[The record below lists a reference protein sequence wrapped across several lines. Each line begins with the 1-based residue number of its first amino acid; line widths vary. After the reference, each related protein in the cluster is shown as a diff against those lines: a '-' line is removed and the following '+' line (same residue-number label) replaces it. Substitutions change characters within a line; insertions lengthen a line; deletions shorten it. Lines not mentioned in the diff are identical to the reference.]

1 MKKRI
6 SFLLALA
13 LLLTSC
19 GGGSGAAATATAA
32 TMHLRRT
39 EGTVSVAD
47 GEGKSVKPTKDLGL
61 FSGYGVD
68 TQAESYAWIDLDEVK
83 LTKLDQNSEVEI
95 QKEDKRLTIEVKSG
109 SLFFNVTEP
118 LAEDESLEIRCS
130 TMVVGIRGTCGW
142 VTDKTAALLEGV
154 VTVTAGEQEVT
165 ISAGEMAVM
174 TTEGAL
180 EVKPLSAD
188 SIPDFVR
195 EEQAEDSALVEE
207 EVKAD
212 SDSGID
218 VLASVDPLYR
228 RDMYTYSRML
238 HYNADGVLTNET
250 EYFPDEQGRIG
261 REVSHA
267 SNPTTGM
274 EVTLETIY
282 IYNDEGTLQTRESDN
297 GVIYTVT
304 ENTADHRKMVRGDI
318 DLVYIHYY
326 DEQGRMI
333 RSESFWNGEFDSDG
347 SGTFNNTYDAEG
359 RLIRSDLY
367 ETDGASKGYVLYEYD

>member
-95 QKEDKRLTIEVKSG
+95 QKEDKRLAIEVKSG

-174 TTEGAL
+174 TAEGAL

-267 SNPTTGM
+267 SNPNTGM

-304 ENTADHRKMVRGDI
+304 ENTADHRKMVRGDA
-318 DLVYIHYY
+318 DMVYIEYY
-326 DEQGRMI
+326 DEQGRRI
-333 RSESFWNGEFDSDG
+333 RSESFLNGELS
-347 SGTFNNTYDAEG
+347 SNGTFNNTYDAEG
-359 RLIRSDLY
+359 RLIRTDMY
-367 ETDGASKGYVLYEYD
+367 EVDGASKGYALYEYD

>member
-19 GGGSGAAATATAA
+19 GGGSGAAATAA

-47 GEGKSVKPTKDLGL
+47 GEGKSVKPMKDLGL

-109 SLFFNVTEP
+109 NLFFNVTEP

-174 TTEGAL
+174 TAEGAL

-188 SIPDFVR
+188 SVPDFVR
-195 EEQAEDSALVEE
+195 EEQAEDSVLVEE
-207 EVKAD
+207 EVKDD

-238 HYNADGVLTNET
+238 HYNADGVLINET
-250 EYFPDEQGRIG
+250 EYFPDDQGRIG
-261 REVSHA
+261 RHVSHA
-267 SNPTTGM
+267 SNPTSGM

-282 IYNDEGTLQTRESDN
+282 IYNDEGTLQTRESEN

-304 ENTADHRKMVRGDI
+304 ENTADHRKMVRWDA
-318 DLVYIHYY
+318 DMVYIEYY
-326 DEQGRMI
+326 NEQGRRI
-333 RSESFWNGEFDSDG
+333 RSESFLNGELDSN
-347 SGTFNNTYDAEG
+347 GTFNNTYDAEG
-359 RLIRSDLY
+359 RLIRTDMY
-367 ETDGASKGYVLYEYD
+367 ETDGSSEGYALYEYD

>member
-174 TTEGAL
+174 TAEGAL

-267 SNPTTGM
+267 SNPNTGM

-304 ENTADHRKMVRGDI
+304 ENTADHRKMVRGDA
-318 DLVYIHYY
+318 DMVYIEYY
-326 DEQGRMI
+326 DEQGRRI
-333 RSESFWNGEFDSDG
+333 RSESFLNGELS
-347 SGTFNNTYDAEG
+347 SNGTFNNTYDAEG
-359 RLIRSDLY
+359 RLIRTDMY
-367 ETDGASKGYVLYEYD
+367 EADGASKGYALYEYD

>member
-174 TTEGAL
+174 TAEGAL

-188 SIPDFVR
+188 FIPDFVR

-207 EVKAD
+207 EVKDD

-238 HYNADGVLTNET
+238 KYNADGVLINET

-261 REVSHA
+261 RHVSHA
-267 SNPTTGM
+267 SNPT
-274 EVTLETIY
+274 
-282 IYNDEGTLQTRESDN
+282 
-297 GVIYTVT
+297 
-304 ENTADHRKMVRGDI
+304 
-318 DLVYIHYY
+318 
-326 DEQGRMI
+326 
-333 RSESFWNGEFDSDG
+333 
-347 SGTFNNTYDAEG
+347 
-359 RLIRSDLY
+359 
-367 ETDGASKGYVLYEYD
+367 

>member
-1 MKKRI
+1 MKAKLLRAAAI
-6 SFLLALA
+6 LLAGAA
-13 LLLTSC
+13 LCAAC
-19 GGGSGAAATATAA
+19 GNQAAAT
-32 TMHLRRT
+32 TMKLAGT
-39 EGTVSVAD
+39 EGDTYVRDEEEKELEPAAD
-47 GEGKSVKPTKDLGL
+47 LKLY
-61 FSGYGVD
+61 SGYALETEKAG
-68 TQAESYAWIDLDEVK
+68 YLWINLDNVK
-83 LTKLDQNSEVEI
+83 LAKMDQLSNVGI
-95 QKEDKRLTIEVKSG
+95 QKSG
-109 SLFFNVTEP
+109 KELELSLQSGNLFFHVTEP
-118 LAEDESLEIRCS
+118 LEEDETMNIRSS
-130 TMVVGIRGTCGW
+130 TMAVGIRGTCGW

-174 TTEGAL
+174 TAEGAL

-267 SNPTTGM
+267 SNPNTGM

-304 ENTADHRKMVRGDI
+304 ENTADHRKMVRGDA
-318 DLVYIHYY
+318 DMVYIEYY
-326 DEQGRMI
+326 DEQGRRI
-333 RSESFWNGEFDSDG
+333 RSESFLNGELS
-347 SGTFNNTYDAEG
+347 SNGTFNNTYDAEG
-359 RLIRSDLY
+359 RLIRTDMY
-367 ETDGASKGYVLYEYD
+367 EADGASKGYALYEYD

>member
-174 TTEGAL
+174 TAEGAL

-304 ENTADHRKMVRGDI
+304 ENTADHRKMVRGDA
-318 DLVYIHYY
+318 DMVYIEYY
-326 DEQGRMI
+326 DEQGRRI
-333 RSESFWNGEFDSDG
+333 RSESFLNGELS
-347 SGTFNNTYDAEG
+347 SNGTFNNTYDAEG
-359 RLIRSDLY
+359 RLIRTDMY
-367 ETDGASKGYVLYEYD
+367 EADGASKGYALYEYD

>member
-19 GGGSGAAATATAA
+19 GGGSGVAATATAA

-95 QKEDKRLTIEVKSG
+95 QKEDKRLAIEVKSG

-174 TTEGAL
+174 TAEGAL

-267 SNPTTGM
+267 SNPNTGM

-304 ENTADHRKMVRGDI
+304 ENTADHRKMVRGDA
-318 DLVYIHYY
+318 DMVYIEYY
-326 DEQGRMI
+326 DEQGRRI
-333 RSESFWNGEFDSDG
+333 RSESFLNGELS
-347 SGTFNNTYDAEG
+347 SNGTFNNTYDAEG
-359 RLIRSDLY
+359 RLIRTDMY
-367 ETDGASKGYVLYEYD
+367 EVDGASKGYALYEYD

>member
-95 QKEDKRLTIEVKSG
+95 QKEDKRLAIEVKSG

-174 TTEGAL
+174 TAEGAL

-195 EEQAEDSALVEE
+195 EDQAEDSALVEE

-267 SNPTTGM
+267 SNPNTGM

-304 ENTADHRKMVRGDI
+304 ENTADHRKMVRGDA
-318 DLVYIHYY
+318 DMVYIEYY
-326 DEQGRMI
+326 DEQGRRI
-333 RSESFWNGEFDSDG
+333 RSESFLNGELS
-347 SGTFNNTYDAEG
+347 SNGTFNNTYDAEG
-359 RLIRSDLY
+359 RLIRTDMY
-367 ETDGASKGYVLYEYD
+367 EVDGASKGYALYEYD

>member
-19 GGGSGAAATATAA
+19 GGGSGAAATAA

-47 GEGKSVKPTKDLGL
+47 GEGKSVKPMKDLGL

-174 TTEGAL
+174 TAEGAL

-188 SIPDFVR
+188 SVPDFVR
-195 EEQAEDSALVEE
+195 EEQAEDSVLVEE
-207 EVKAD
+207 EVKDD

-238 HYNADGVLTNET
+238 HYNADGVLINET
-250 EYFPDEQGRIG
+250 EYFPDDQGRIG
-261 REVSHA
+261 RHVSHA
-267 SNPTTGM
+267 SNPTSGM

-282 IYNDEGTLQTRESDN
+282 IYNDEGTLQTRESEN

-304 ENTADHRKMVRGDI
+304 ENTADHRKMVRGDA
-318 DLVYIHYY
+318 DMVYIEYY
-326 DEQGRMI
+326 NEQGRRI
-333 RSESFWNGEFDSDG
+333 RSESFLNGELDSN
-347 SGTFNNTYDAEG
+347 GTFNNTYDAEG
-359 RLIRSDLY
+359 RLIRTDMY
-367 ETDGASKGYVLYEYD
+367 ETDGSSEGYALYEYD

>member
-174 TTEGAL
+174 TAEGAL

-250 EYFPDEQGRIG
+250 ECFPDEQGRIG

-267 SNPTTGM
+267 SNPNTGM

-304 ENTADHRKMVRGDI
+304 ENTADHRKMVRGDA
-318 DLVYIHYY
+318 DMVYIEYY
-326 DEQGRMI
+326 DEQGRRI
-333 RSESFWNGEFDSDG
+333 RSESFLNGELS
-347 SGTFNNTYDAEG
+347 SNGTFNNTYDAEG
-359 RLIRSDLY
+359 RLIRTDMY
-367 ETDGASKGYVLYEYD
+367 EADGASKGYALYEYD

>member
-19 GGGSGAAATATAA
+19 GGGSGAAATAA

-47 GEGKSVKPTKDLGL
+47 GEGKSVKPMKDLGL

-174 TTEGAL
+174 TAEGAL

-195 EEQAEDSALVEE
+195 EEQAEDSVLVEE
-207 EVKAD
+207 EVKDD

-238 HYNADGVLTNET
+238 HYNADGVLINET
-250 EYFPDEQGRIG
+250 EYFPDDQGRIG
-261 REVSHA
+261 RHVSHA
-267 SNPTTGM
+267 SNPTSGM

-282 IYNDEGTLQTRESDN
+282 IYNDEGTLQTRESEN

-304 ENTADHRKMVRGDI
+304 ENTADHRKMVRGDA
-318 DLVYIHYY
+318 DMVYIEYY
-326 DEQGRMI
+326 NEQGRRI
-333 RSESFWNGEFDSDG
+333 RSESFLNGELDSN
-347 SGTFNNTYDAEG
+347 GTFNNTYDAEG
-359 RLIRSDLY
+359 RLIRTDMY
-367 ETDGASKGYVLYEYD
+367 ETDGSSEGYALYEYD

>member
-174 TTEGAL
+174 TAEGAL

-195 EEQAEDSALVEE
+195 E
-207 EVKAD
+207 
-212 SDSGID
+212 
-218 VLASVDPLYR
+218 
-228 RDMYTYSRML
+228 
-238 HYNADGVLTNET
+238 
-250 EYFPDEQGRIG
+250 
-261 REVSHA
+261 
-267 SNPTTGM
+267 
-274 EVTLETIY
+274 
-282 IYNDEGTLQTRESDN
+282 
-297 GVIYTVT
+297 
-304 ENTADHRKMVRGDI
+304 
-318 DLVYIHYY
+318 
-326 DEQGRMI
+326 EQGRMI

-359 RLIRSDLY
+359 RLIRTDMY
-367 ETDGASKGYVLYEYD
+367 EADGASKGYALYEYD

>member
-174 TTEGAL
+174 TAEGAL

-195 EEQAEDSALVEE
+195 EEQEEDSALVEE

-267 SNPTTGM
+267 SNPNTGM

-304 ENTADHRKMVRGDI
+304 ENTADHRKMVRGDA
-318 DLVYIHYY
+318 DMVYIEYY
-326 DEQGRMI
+326 DEQGRRI
-333 RSESFWNGEFDSDG
+333 RSESFLNGELS
-347 SGTFNNTYDAEG
+347 SNGTFNNTYDAEG
-359 RLIRSDLY
+359 RLIRTDMY
-367 ETDGASKGYVLYEYD
+367 EADGASKGYALYEYD

>member
-19 GGGSGAAATATAA
+19 GGGSGAAATAA

-47 GEGKSVKPTKDLGL
+47 SEGKSVKPTKDLGL

-109 SLFFNVTEP
+109 NLFFNVTEP

-174 TTEGAL
+174 TAEGAL

-188 SIPDFVR
+188 SVPDFVR
-195 EEQAEDSALVEE
+195 EEQAEDSVLVEE
-207 EVKAD
+207 EVKDD

-238 HYNADGVLTNET
+238 HYNADGVLINET
-250 EYFPDEQGRIG
+250 EYFPDDQGRIG
-261 REVSHA
+261 RHVSHA
-267 SNPTTGM
+267 SNPTSGM

-282 IYNDEGTLQTRESDN
+282 IYNDEGTLQTRESEN

-304 ENTADHRKMVRGDI
+304 ENTADHRKMVRGDA
-318 DLVYIHYY
+318 DMVYIEYY
-326 DEQGRMI
+326 NEQGRRI
-333 RSESFWNGEFDSDG
+333 RSESFLNGELDSN
-347 SGTFNNTYDAEG
+347 GTFNNTYDAEG
-359 RLIRSDLY
+359 RLIRTDMY
-367 ETDGASKGYVLYEYD
+367 ETDGSSEGYALYEYD

>member
-174 TTEGAL
+174 TAEGAL

-195 EEQAEDSALVEE
+195 EDQAEDSALVEE

-267 SNPTTGM
+267 SNPNTGM

-304 ENTADHRKMVRGDI
+304 ENTADHRKMVRGDA
-318 DLVYIHYY
+318 DMVYIEYY
-326 DEQGRMI
+326 DEQGRRI
-333 RSESFWNGEFDSDG
+333 RSESFLNGELS
-347 SGTFNNTYDAEG
+347 SNGTFNNTYDAEG
-359 RLIRSDLY
+359 RLIRTDMY
-367 ETDGASKGYVLYEYD
+367 EADGASKGYALYEYD

>member
-32 TMHLRRT
+32 TMHLRRN

-174 TTEGAL
+174 TAEGAL

-267 SNPTTGM
+267 SNPNTGM

-304 ENTADHRKMVRGDI
+304 ENTADHRKMVRGDA
-318 DLVYIHYY
+318 DMVYIEYY
-326 DEQGRMI
+326 DEQGRRI
-333 RSESFWNGEFDSDG
+333 RSESFLNGELS
-347 SGTFNNTYDAEG
+347 SNGTFNNTYDAEG
-359 RLIRSDLY
+359 RLIRTDMY
-367 ETDGASKGYVLYEYD
+367 EADGASKGYALYEYD

>member
-6 SFLLALA
+6 SFLLVLA

-19 GGGSGAAATATAA
+19 GGGSGAAVTATAA

-174 TTEGAL
+174 TAEGAL

-188 SIPDFVR
+188 SVPDFVR
-195 EEQAEDSALVEE
+195 EEQAEDSVLVEE

-212 SDSGID
+212 SDSDID
-218 VLASVDPLYR
+218 VLASIAPLNL

-238 HYNADGVLTNET
+238 KYNTNGVLIET

-261 REVSHA
+261 REVSHG
-267 SNPTTGM
+267 SNPNTGM
-274 EVTLETIY
+274 EATLETIY
-282 IYNDEGTLQTRESDN
+282 IYNDEGTLQTTECEN

-304 ENTADHRKMVRGDI
+304 ENTADHRKMVRGDA
-318 DLVYIHYY
+318 DWVYIYYY
-326 DEQGRMI
+326 DEQGYRI
-333 RSESFWNGEFDSDG
+333 RWEIFHNGELDSN
-347 SGTFNNTYDAEG
+347 GTFNNTYDAEG
-359 RLIRSDLY
+359 RLIRTDMY
-367 ETDGASKGYVLYEYD
+367 ETDGSSEGYALYEYD